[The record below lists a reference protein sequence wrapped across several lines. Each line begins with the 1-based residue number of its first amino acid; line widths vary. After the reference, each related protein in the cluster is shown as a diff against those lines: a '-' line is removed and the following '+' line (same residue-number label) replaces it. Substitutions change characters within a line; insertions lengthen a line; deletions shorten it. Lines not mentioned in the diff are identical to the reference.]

1 MEYRDGIPHVRVNL
15 GSDNITIT
23 GNVNIADHITVD
35 NTLTN
40 PIPVFLTQT
49 ATVFVNNFT
58 STVFASNFTSTVRIS
73 SMPAITGTVT
83 VSNFTSTVR
92 VSLMP
97 GITGTVA
104 ISSLPAVT
112 GTVTVSNFTSTV
124 YQGTDPWSISGNVT
138 VTNFTST
145 VYVSNFTSTV
155 HVDNFPT
162 AITVTNFTSTVNI
175 NTMPS
180 VTITNT
186 SFAITNFPTTST
198 VYQGTTPWVVTGTV
212 NIGTLPE
219 VEIKNDSGNP
229 IPISATTASNSA
241 LNPLYIAGNVSTIGG
256 SAQGKLWTMQISQG
270 LIAGHTTEQVTGY
283 NPTTSAGDAVWS
295 GATAYPWSS
304 LVTAQTLYLKSSTNN
319 ATDRG
324 MSIFIDGLDANYANQ
339 TEVITLNASDSRTAV
354 ATTKQFLRIHEV
366 RCNGADTNVGD
377 IITTVTSGSGT
388 VVSKM
393 SAGRGS
399 AKAGVYTVPAGYTGY
414 LFKGD
419 ASSTAATV
427 VNFMGR
433 YFGKAFMVLH
443 VAIVDNSTYIYDFPF
458 PMPLPEKT
466 DMYTV
471 IEAGSGKT
479 AVNYEILL
487 VAN

>member
-1 MEYRDGIPHVRVNL
+1 MGVQNPNSTGYVHPNEPNLLNVHKALTYDASGEPHLRVTL

-23 GNVNIADHITVD
+23 GDVNLVD
-35 NTLTN
+35 
-40 PIPVFLTQT
+40 
-49 ATVFVNNFT
+49 A
-58 STVFASNFTSTVRIS
+58 VRINNTES
-73 SMPAITGTVT
+73 QMIPIYLV
-83 VSNFTSTVR
+83 
-92 VSLMP
+92 
-97 GITGTVA
+97 
-104 ISSLPAVT
+104 
-112 GTVTVSNFTSTV
+112 
-124 YQGTDPWSISGNVT
+124 GNVL
-138 VTNFTST
+138 
-145 VYVSNFTSTV
+145 
-155 HVDNFPT
+155 
-162 AITVTNFTSTVNI
+162 TVN
-175 NTMPS
+175 
-180 VTITNT
+180 
-186 SFAITNFPTTST
+186 
-198 VYQGTTPWVVTGTV
+198 QGTTPWYANANVIGNISSITTLPAITGNVGVSGNVSITQMPG
-212 NIGTLPE
+212 IAITSMPE
-219 VEIKNDSGNP
+219 VEIKNDAGNP
-229 IPISATTASNSA
+229 ITVTGSVT
-241 LNPLYIAGNVSTIGG
+241 TIGG
-256 SAQGKLWTMQISQG
+256 SAQGKLWTMQIAQG
-270 LIAGHTTEQVTGY
+270 LIAGHTVEQVTGY

-295 GATAYPWSS
+295 GGTAYPWSS
-304 LVTAQTLYLKSSTNN
+304 LVTAQTLYLKSLTNN

-393 SAGRGS
+393 SSGRGS

-458 PMPLPEKT
+458 PLVLPEKT

-471 IEAGSGKT
+471 IESGSGKT

>member
-1 MEYRDGIPHVRVNL
+1 MGVQNPNSTGYVHPNEPNLLNVHKALTYDASGEPHLRVTL

-23 GNVNIADHITVD
+23 GDVNLVD
-35 NTLTN
+35 
-40 PIPVFLTQT
+40 
-49 ATVFVNNFT
+49 A
-58 STVFASNFTSTVRIS
+58 VRINNTES
-73 SMPAITGTVT
+73 QMIPIYLV
-83 VSNFTSTVR
+83 
-92 VSLMP
+92 
-97 GITGTVA
+97 
-104 ISSLPAVT
+104 
-112 GTVTVSNFTSTV
+112 
-124 YQGTDPWSISGNVT
+124 GNVL
-138 VTNFTST
+138 
-145 VYVSNFTSTV
+145 
-155 HVDNFPT
+155 
-162 AITVTNFTSTVNI
+162 TVN
-175 NTMPS
+175 
-180 VTITNT
+180 
-186 SFAITNFPTTST
+186 
-198 VYQGTTPWVVTGTV
+198 QGTTPWYANANVIGNISSITTLPAITGNVGVSGNVSITQMPG
-212 NIGTLPE
+212 IAITSMPE
-219 VEIKNDSGNP
+219 VEIKNDAGNP
-229 IPISATTASNSA
+229 ITVTGSVT
-241 LNPLYIAGNVSTIGG
+241 TIGG
-256 SAQGKLWTMQISQG
+256 SAQGKLWTMQIAQG
-270 LIAGHTTEQVTGY
+270 LIAGHTVEQVTGY

-295 GATAYPWSS
+295 GGTAYPWSS

-393 SAGRGS
+393 SSGRGS

-419 ASSTAATV
+419 ARSTAATV

-458 PMPLPEKT
+458 PLVLPEKT

-471 IEAGSGKT
+471 IESGSGKT

>member
-1 MEYRDGIPHVRVNL
+1 MTIDVNGRTVNSTAYEHSSEPNLNDLHKAMDYNDAGEPHIRVSL

-23 GNVNIADHITVD
+23 GDVNLLDTVTVNSTPEDPVHTHITEVG
-35 NTLTN
+35 TSGILAVPYM
-40 PIPVFLTQT
+40 PIQ
-49 ATVFVNNFT
+49 
-58 STVFASNFTSTVRIS
+58 
-73 SMPAITGTVT
+73 GTVT
-83 VSNFTSTVR
+83 VQDGGNTITVD
-92 VSLMP
+92 
-97 GITGTVA
+97 
-104 ISSLPAVT
+104 
-112 GTVTVSNFTSTV
+112 GTVTA
-124 YQGTDPWSISGNVT
+124 NVT
-138 VTNFTST
+138 
-145 VYVSNFTSTV
+145 
-155 HVDNFPT
+155 FPD
-162 AITVTNFTSTVNI
+162 I
-175 NTMPS
+175 
-180 VTITNT
+180 
-186 SFAITNFPTTST
+186 
-198 VYQGTTPWVVTGTV
+198 Q
-212 NIGTLPE
+212 
-219 VEIKNDSGNP
+219 K
-229 IPISATTASNSA
+229 ISATAAANTA
-241 LNPLYIAGNVSTIGG
+241 LNPLYIAGSVSTIGG

-270 LIAGHTTEQVTGY
+270 LIAGHTVEQVTGY
-283 NPTTSAGDAVWS
+283 NPSTSAGDAVWS
-295 GATAYPWSS
+295 GGTAYPWSS

-393 SAGRGS
+393 SSGRGS
-399 AKAGVYTVPAGYTGY
+399 AKAGVYTIPAGYTGY

-458 PMPLPEKT
+458 PMTLPEKT